1 MAIFTTQGLSGNM
14 LLLFT
19 LLVWLMFI
27 LILLANRHN
36 RLNRWCFISGM
47 CFSLGVLKEYLYYSL
62 YPALVSSYGIIVND
76 KMALEI
82 YSWLTAIQYFFSLPT
97 AMMFGFYFNNFNQ
110 RHPRMFVY
118 FRIIIFIIPLFIHL
132 IYPFSNTQY
141 LKLNNFNYY
150 LMATL
155 YNWFYGICFTLLLL
169 LTLRDEKRQQLATYR
184 QKSLVSLIVLIP
196 IWYWLISV
204 FLVHILN
211 IQSLFKVWQGNILV
225 IVILLIVYVYNV
237 FKDGIWGSRLYREIY
252 DWTNQNN
259 VMKNNANFISHLIK
273 NETTKMNWC
282 ISLLKDEENKQV
294 IEVMERS
301 INHLANFVEK
311 NNWYAH
317 DVTVNKEYVDI
328 KKLLE
333 SCIKDKKELLEGIK
347 ITLLISNGEKLY
359 CDKEHIY
366 EVISNIVNNAVEAIN
381 ENGEIMLV
389 YLNDSKKRISKII
402 ISDNGCGVSDEDII
416 HLFEP
421 YHTTKSYDYHFG
433 LGLYYCQKVM
443 EKHRGKIEVKSQLS
457 KGTTFTLYFP
467 NPRKRDVN
475 D

>member
-1 MAIFTTQGLSGNM
+1 MSVFMAQGLSGNM

-19 LLVWLMFI
+19 FLVWLMFI
-27 LILLANRHN
+27 LILFANRHN

-62 YPALVSSYGIIVND
+62 YPIIVSTHGMVIDD
-76 KMALEI
+76 KTALEI

-110 RHPRMFVY
+110 RHPRMFAY
-118 FRIIIFIIPLFIHL
+118 LRIIIFTIPLFIHL

-169 LTLRDEKRQQLATYR
+169 LTLRDEKRQQLSTYR

-204 FLVHILN
+204 FLVHILK

-225 IVILLIVYVYNV
+225 IVILLIVYIYNV
-237 FKDGIWGSRLYREIY
+237 FKEGIWGSRLYHETY

-259 VMKNNANFISHLIK
+259 MMKNNANFISHLIK
-273 NETTKMNWC
+273 NETTKMSWC
-282 ISLLKDEENKQV
+282 ISLLKNKEDHQV
-294 IEVMERS
+294 IEVIERS

-317 DVTVNKEYVDI
+317 DVAINKEYVDI

-333 SCIKDKKELLEGIK
+333 SCIKDKKELLKDTK
-347 ITLLISNGEKLY
+347 ITLNILNINKLY

-366 EVISNIVNNAVEAIN
+366 EVVSNILDNAIEATDK
-381 ENGEIMLV
+381 NGEIILA
-389 YLNDSKKRISKII
+389 YLYDNKKRMNKIV
-402 ISDNGCGVSDEDII
+402 ISDNGCGISDDNLI

-433 LGLYYCQKVM
+433 LGLYYCHKVM

-467 NPRKRDVN
+467 NPRKRNVN